1 MIADSV
7 TDDEDSPTVDLLEE
21 DLNDSPADR
30 SDEGGEEGRDD
41 GSNKEES
48 SSSESEDDGANKPRP
63 RIYVKQRKHQ
73 TKPRKG
79 EKYKKTGRSHF
90 FQESYCLVSNHL
102 SKANKRHSMNKSQ

>member
-7 TDDEDSPTVDLLEE
+7 TDDEDSPPMDLPEE
-21 DLNDSPADR
+21 ELNVTPADR
-30 SDEGGEEGRDD
+30 NDEGGEEGSDD

-48 SSSESEDDGANKPRP
+48 SSSESEDDGASKPRP
-63 RIYVKQRKHQ
+63 RIYVKQ
-73 TKPRKG
+73 TKPQAKRRKG